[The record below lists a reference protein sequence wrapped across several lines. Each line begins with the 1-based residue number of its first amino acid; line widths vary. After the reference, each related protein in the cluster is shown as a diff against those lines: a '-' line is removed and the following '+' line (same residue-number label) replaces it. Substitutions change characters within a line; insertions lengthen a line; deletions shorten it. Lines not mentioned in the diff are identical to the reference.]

1 MTDKDMLRVVAE
13 AAVALEDAKERIRM
27 LEAEVAQLRQAN
39 NELCDD
45 LDDYKYIHQC
55 AQDDLKDAER
65 RVQFLEKMLDEPQI
79 CPRDLK

>member
-1 MTDKDMLRVVAE
+1 MTDQDILKVVAE
-13 AAVALEDAKERIRM
+13 AAVALQEAKERITE
-27 LEAEVAQLRQAN
+27 LETEVA
-39 NELCDD
+39 ELNDD

-55 AQDDLKDAER
+55 GQDDLKDAER

>member
-13 AAVALEDAKERIRM
+13 AAVALQGAKERIAE
-27 LEAEVAQLRQAN
+27 LEAEVA
-39 NELCDD
+39 ELNDD

-65 RVQFLEKMLDEPQI
+65 RVQFLEKMLDEPKI
-79 CPRDLK
+79 CPRDLT